1 MNFSESDIVKAHV
14 PCPDCGSHDAMT
26 IYRNGTYCFSCH
38 ALHRDAHN
46 AAPKKKHTP
55 DLVDCLT
62 YGDLPKRLITEATCR
77 FYQYGKTVLKGAP
90 VQVANYQDDEGNL
103 LFQKIRGKDKQ
114 FSIKGTYV
122 PRFFGQ
128 HLFSGGRK
136 LVITEGEIDC
146 LTVSQVQGNKYPVV
160 SIPNGVG
167 SAKAAFKANLDWLT
181 QFDEVI
187 VMFDSDTPGKEAV
200 ESIIG
205 LLPPKKLKIASLPL
219 KDPNDCLKAGRP
231 DDIIKAIWNA
241 VTYRPDGILNAAD
254 CKDLL
259 TGKEADIVNYPLPFA
274 DGFNKMTGGLRKG
287 EMLLLTAGSGI
298 GKSTLAREI
307 AYHLKMQC
315 RQKVG
320 LVMLEEAPKKTLR
333 DIMSIH
339 LKRPLHL
346 QWNDKTKKTVAEN
359 FSEVFGDGRFL
370 LYDHFGAIEGGRLF
384 DKIRYLITCE
394 ECDFVIFDHISIAVT
409 AMDDVTSDERKTI
422 DRLITA
428 LRSLIEETG
437 AGIIVVSHLRKTD
450 HSSTPFETGGTIT
463 LDDLRGSGSLKQIP
477 DTVLALERNQ
487 QEDDEEK
494 KNLLRLRVLKCRF
507 TGDTGLADHLRF
519 NKKTNRI
526 EPIDPL
532 DLKETHEKGD
542 EPF

>member
-1 MNFSESDIVKAHV
+1 MDFSESDIVKAHL

-26 IYRNGTYCFSCH
+26 IYTNGTYCFSCKKT
-38 ALHRDAHN
+38 HRTHN
-46 AAPKKKHTP
+46 EKSDKAPQKAGLISTW
-55 DLVDCLT
+55 D
-62 YGDLPKRLITEATCR
+62 YADLPARHLTEATCR
-77 FYQYGKTVLKGAP
+77 RYLYGKAVLKGES
-90 VQVANYQDDEGNL
+90 VHVANYLDDEGHT
-103 LFQKIRGKDKQ
+103 LFQKIRTKDKH
-114 FSIKGTYV
+114 FTIKGAYT
-122 PRFFGQ
+122 PRFYGQ

-167 SAKAAFKANLDWLT
+167 SARAAFKANLYWLNR
-181 QFDEVI
+181 FDEI
-187 VMFDSDTPGKEAV
+187 ILMFDSDPPGKKAV
-200 ESIIG
+200 ESVSG
-205 LLPPKKLKIASLPL
+205 LLPPKKLKIATLPL
-219 KDPNDCLKAGRP
+219 KDPSDCLRAGHP

-241 VTYRPDGILNAAD
+241 APYRPDGILNAAD
-254 CKDLL
+254 CAPLL
-259 TGKEADIVNYPLPFA
+259 LSPEADIVNYTLPFA
-274 DGFNKMTGGLRKG
+274 QGLTAKTQGIRKG

-307 AYHLKMQC
+307 AYHLKMDSGLT
-315 RQKVG
+315 VG
-320 LVMLEEAPKKTLR
+320 LIMLEEAPKKTLR

-346 QWNDKTKKTVAEN
+346 MWNDKTKRDVETHYGD
-359 FSEVFGDGRFL
+359 VFGDGRFL
-370 LYDHFGAIEGGRLF
+370 LYDHFGAIEGDRLL
-384 DKIRYLITCE
+384 DKIRYLITGE
-394 ECDFVIFDHISIAVT
+394 GCDFVIFDHISIAVT
-409 AMDDVTSDERKTI
+409 AMDDAASDERKTI

-437 AGIIVVSHLRKTD
+437 AGIIIVSHLRKTD

-507 TGDTGLADHLRF
+507 TGDTGLSDHLRF

-532 DLKETHEKGD
+532 DPKETHEKGD

>member
-1 MNFSESDIVKAHV
+1 MDFSESDIVQMHV

-26 IYRNGTYCFSCH
+26 IYTNGTYCFSCKK
-38 ALHRDAHN
+38 AHKGTYEKVEKKPL
-46 AAPKKKHTP
+46 AAG
-55 DLVDCLT
+55 LLT
-62 YGDLPKRLITEATCR
+62 GWDYGDLPARHITEATCR
-77 FYQYGKTVLKGAP
+77 RYSYGKAAYKDNP
-90 VQVANYQDDEGNL
+90 VQIANYMDDEGNI
-103 LFQKIRGKDKQ
+103 LFQKIRGKDKK
-114 FSIKGTYV
+114 FSVKGTYV
-122 PRFFGQ
+122 PRFYGQ

-136 LVITEGEIDC
+136 LVVTEGEIDC

-167 SAKAAFKANLDWLT
+167 SARAAFKANLDWLSR
-181 QFDEVI
+181 FDEVI
-187 VMFDSDTPGKEAV
+187 VMFDSDEPGKKAV
-200 ESIIG
+200 ESVSG
-205 LLPPKKLKIASLPL
+205 LLPPKKLKVATLPL
-219 KDPNDCLKAGRP
+219 KDPNDCLKAGHP
-231 DDIIKAIWNA
+231 DDIVKAIWNA
-241 VTYRPDGILNAAD
+241 AEYHPDGILNAAD
-254 CKDLL
+254 CEDLL
-259 TGKEADIVNYPLPFA
+259 LSTDADIVNYTLPWA
-274 DGFNKMTGGLRKG
+274 DGLTKMTSGLRKG

-307 AYHLKMQC
+307 AYHLKMKC
-315 RQKVG
+315 GLKVG

-346 QWNDKTKKTVAEN
+346 MWNDKTKKAVAKS
-359 FSEVFGDGRFL
+359 FPEVFGDGRFI
-370 LYDHFGAIEGGRLF
+370 LYDHFGAIEGGRLL

-394 ECDFVIFDHISIAVT
+394 DCDFVIFDHISIAVT
-409 AMDDVTSDERKTI
+409 AMDDATSDERKTI

-437 AGIIVVSHLRKTD
+437 AGIIIVSHLRKTD
-450 HSSTPFETGGTIT
+450 LKGTPFETGGTIS

-487 QEDDEEK
+487 QADDEDL
-494 KNLLRLRVLKCRF
+494 KNLLKLRVLKCRF
-507 TGDTGLADHLRF
+507 TGDTGIADYVRF

-526 EPIDPL
+526 EPVDPL
-532 DLKETHEKGD
+532 EIKATANKGD

>member
-1 MNFSESDIVKAHV
+1 MDFSESDIVQMHV

-26 IYRNGTYCFSCH
+26 IYTDGTYCFSCH
-38 ALHRDAHN
+38 KTHKGHHDKRQQTSL
-46 AAPKKKHTP
+46 AAGLIPEW
-55 DLVDCLT
+55 D
-62 YGDLPKRLITEATCR
+62 YGDLPARLITEATCR
-77 FYQYGKTVLKGAP
+77 RYQYGKATVNGET
-90 VQVANYQDDEGNL
+90 VQIANYMDDEGTI
-103 LFQKIRGKDKQ
+103 LFQKIRKRDKK
-114 FSIKGTYV
+114 FSVKGTYI
-122 PRFFGQ
+122 PRFYGQ

-167 SAKAAFKANLDWLT
+167 SARATFKANLDWLSH
-181 QFDEVI
+181 FEEVI
-187 VMFDSDTPGKEAV
+187 VMFDSDPPGKKAF
-200 ESIIG
+200 ESVTG
-205 LLPPKKLKIASLPL
+205 LLPPKKLKIATLPL
-219 KDPNDCLKAGRP
+219 KDPNECLKAGRP

-241 VTYRPDGILNAAD
+241 TEYHPDGILNAAD
-254 CKDLL
+254 CESLL
-259 TGKEADIVNYPLPFA
+259 LSPEADIVSYTLPWA
-274 DGFNKMTGGLRKG
+274 EGLTKMTGGIRKG

-307 AYHLKMQC
+307 AYHLKMNC
-315 RQKVG
+315 NQKVG

-339 LKRPLHL
+339 LHRPLHL
-346 QWNDKTKKTVAEN
+346 QWNDKTKATVAKH
-359 FSEVFGDGRFL
+359 FSEVFGDGRFI
-370 LYDHFGAIEGGRLF
+370 LYDHFGAIEGTRLL

-394 ECDFVIFDHISIAVT
+394 DCEFVIFDHISIAVT
-409 AMDDVTSDERKTI
+409 AMDDTGSDERKTI

-437 AGIIVVSHLRKTD
+437 AGIIVVSHLRKND
-450 HSSTPFETGGTIT
+450 LKGTPFETGGTIS

-487 QEDDEEK
+487 QEDDETK
-494 KNLLRLRVLKCRF
+494 KNLLKLRILKCRF
-507 TGDTGLADHLRF
+507 TGNTGIADYVRF
-519 NKKTNRI
+519 NKTRNRI

-532 DLKETHEKGD
+532 LIKETTSKGD